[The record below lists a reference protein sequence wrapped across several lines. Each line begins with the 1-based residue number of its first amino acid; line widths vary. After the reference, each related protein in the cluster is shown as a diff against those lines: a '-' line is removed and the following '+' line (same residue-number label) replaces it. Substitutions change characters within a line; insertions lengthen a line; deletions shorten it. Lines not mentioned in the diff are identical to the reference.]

1 MTVFATTDPHGTPDK
16 LEHQYIKQDLE
27 KRQNSSP
34 DIHVEEEITK
44 GKYHDYGAFLRRDK
58 SNIPKLG
65 FTK

>member
-1 MTVFATTDPHGTPDK
+1 LQQLIRTGTPDK
-16 LEHQYIKQDLE
+16 LEYQHIKQDLE

-34 DIHVEEEITK
+34 DIHAEAEITK
-44 GKYHDYGAFLRRDK
+44 GKYRDYDAFLRRDK